1 MFWYPPQR
9 LRTQSNAAAIAT
21 LTPGTAVT
29 TGATSSTKGSPTQI
43 FASTDFDVWG
53 VTLVFSDHGF
63 GATASDACFDL
74 LIGANDDVLIPDI
87 LCGYSPL
94 SQQLGSQRYWFP
106 LFIPAGVKVSGRAA
120 GLRTSTTMRVQA
132 FLEGG
137 TISPPWRVGSRCT
150 TYGITTVPDGTTVVA
165 GNGSE
170 GAWTQ
175 ITASTTDTHFYLVPS
190 FQATNSTGIGGRAIA
205 VDYGVGG
212 SGAEIQLGS
221 AGYSTSNVEQMS
233 TLGDLG
239 GEDVNVATGSRL
251 VMRASASAVP
261 DSYNGALHGVT

>member
-1 MFWYPPQR
+1 M
-9 LRTQSNAAAIAT
+9 
-21 LTPGTAVT
+21 
-29 TGATSSTKGSPTQI
+29 
-43 FASTDFDVWG
+43 
-53 VTLVFSDHGF
+53 LV
-63 GATASDACFDL
+63 
-74 LIGANDDVLIPDI
+74 ANL

-94 SQQLGSQRYWFP
+94 STQLGSQRYWFP

-120 GLRTSTTMRVQA
+120 GLRTSTTLRVQA

-175 ITASTTDTHFYLVPS
+175 ITASTTDAHFYLVPS
-190 FQATNSTGIGGRAIA
+190 FQMTNNPSSGGRSIA

-212 SGAEIQLGS
+212 SGSEIQLGS
-221 AGYSTSNVEQMS
+221 ASYATSNVEQMS

-239 GEDVNVATGSRL
+239 GEDVNVAAGSRL
-251 VMRASASAVP
+251 VMRAAANTVV
-261 DSYNGALHGVT
+261 DGYGATP

>member
-43 FASTDFDVWG
+43 IAATDFDVWG
-53 VTLVFSDHGF
+53 VTLVFSDY
-63 GATASDACFDL
+63 GAGGVASDACFDL
-74 LIGANDDVLIPDI
+74 LIGTNDDVLVANI

-94 SQQLGSQRYWFP
+94 TTNLGSQRYWFP

-120 GLRTSTTMRVQA
+120 GVRTSTAMQVQA

-165 GNGSE
+165 GNASE
-170 GAWTQ
+170 GAWTE
-175 ITASTTDTHFYLVPS
+175 ITASTTDAHFYLVPS
-190 FQATNSTGIGGRAIA
+190 FQLTNETGVQGRSLA

-212 SGAEIQLGS
+212 SGSEIQLGS
-221 AGYSTSNVEQMS
+221 AVYAHTNQEQLS

-239 GEDVNVATGSRL
+239 GEDVAVAAGSRL
-251 VMRASASAVP
+251 VMRASSTGVSE
-261 DSYNGALHGVT
+261 DYNGAIHGVT